1 MPAALPR
8 TMSQLKALK
17 GLYVGKN
24 KLPSADVDFII
35 DSFPQLTT
43 LAIDDLGLTG
53 EQLHV
58 LVVPELVLLTLVCAA
73 LPSTI
78 GNMQALTNLYA
89 HGNQFRGEHLLV
101 K

>member
-1 MPAALPR
+1 
-8 TMSQLKALK
+8 MSQLKALK

-58 LVVPELVLLTLVCAA
+58 VPELVLLTCMRSAA
-73 LPSTI
+73 I
-78 GNMQALTNLYA
+78 HHWEYA
-89 HGNQFRGEHLLV
+89 GAHESLRARQPISR
-101 K
+101 